1 MFIRYLNL
9 PFQISLKNIPHL
21 WEQNDIIILLVDL
34 DNYNVLST
42 EYLDETEKEEMDIFK
57 TNYFKKRYIVSRKV
71 LKYIICCLF
80 NEQSISSVS
89 TYKDEYGKVHVR
101 GHEELH
107 ICLSYTGDIASLA
120 ISKIKVGIDIEL
132 EKLFSPKKISKY
144 LYKPILRTKNSENDH
159 DLLIVWTL
167 KEAYSKFSNKSML
180 ANLNKELDLSN
191 VSHSSYIL
199 NEKYILS
206 VITCVN
212 PHDLNISFLPKITFR
227 NLNYT
232 NHIN

>member
-9 PFQISLKNIPHL
+9 PFQISLKNISHL

-34 DNYNVLST
+34 DNYNVLSI
-42 EYLDETEKEEMDIFK
+42 EYLDETEKEEMAIFK
-57 TNYFKKRYIVSRKV
+57 TSYFKKRYIVSRKV

-80 NEQSISSVS
+80 NEQSISSIS
-89 TYKDEYGKVHVR
+89 TYKDEYGKIHVR

-107 ICLSYTGDIASLA
+107 ICLSYTGNIASLA

-132 EKLFSPKKISKY
+132 EKLFSPKKISRY
-144 LYKPILRTKNSENDH
+144 LYKPILRIKDSENDH
-159 DLLIVWTL
+159 DLLIAWTL

-180 ANLNKELDLSN
+180 TNLNKELDLSN
-191 VSHSSYIL
+191 VFHSSYIL

-212 PHDLNISFLPKITFR
+212 PHDLNISFLPKIAFN